1 MGCHGKEQEEP
12 VGKQGEVN
20 KFGGG
25 TQGDRQVLIQNKG
38 REGLIIERAEER

>member
-25 TQGDRQVLIQNKG
+25 TQGDRKVLIQNKG